1 MKILIIYGTVEG
13 QTRKIARFMENILQE
28 NGHQVVIANAVEEP
42 PAPEGFDAIFIGSS
56 IHIQKYN
63 PLVRDYIQENIDTLN
78 AKSSAFFSVSMAMAS
93 SIKEEHDEVEQI
105 AKDFLKE
112 TQWYPKTVWHFAG
125 ALKYTEYNYF
135 KKLIMRSIAKKEGGS
150 VDTSKDHEYTNWD
163 EVKKNVL
170 SFMNRLE
177 TKLKTY
183 GQT

>member
-1 MKILIIYGTVEG
+1 
-13 QTRKIARFMENILQE
+13 
-28 NGHQVVIANAVEEP
+28 
-42 PAPEGFDAIFIGSS
+42 
-56 IHIQKYN
+56 
-63 PLVRDYIQENIDTLN
+63 
-78 AKSSAFFSVSMAMAS
+78 MAMAS

-112 TQWYPKTVWHFAG
+112 TQWYPKTVWHIAG

-135 KKLIMRSIAKKEGGS
+135 KKLLMRSIAKKEGGS